1 MLTDQNC
8 QMILTFQFLLNIY
21 LLDEQQPNWRFGGFY
36 LPPMPGLWERNPQL
50 SHITLQPE
58 GGGENLHPVYIIT
71 SSCPET
77 GPTTQASRPWFRGHR
92 KNSLQPD
99 YIEAVPWV
107 LPSRENLAMNAVK
120 PNEGPGFMDPK
131 TLSCRCKATPGFPL
145 LHPSAPL
152 ISPLMRDPWWLCNVL
167 PVTTDGCVTCPNWS
181 LISTPGDRVLPP
193 VCCTFHPHTTH
204 ITQFPPSK
212 AHISFLFL
220 FANNLLS
227 QCR

>member
-1 MLTDQNC
+1 MSSHPIEGLEGFICPQC
-8 QMILTFQFLLNIY
+8 LVYGREILNYHT
-21 LLDEQQPNWRFGGFY
+21 
-36 LPPMPGLWERNPQL
+36 LPCSPRV
-50 SHITLQPE
+50 
-58 GGGENLHPVYIIT
+58 GENLHPVYIIT

-77 GPTTQASRPWFRGHR
+77 GPTTQASRPWFRGLR
-92 KNSLQPD
+92 KNSLQWD
-99 YIEAVPWV
+99 YIEAGLWV
-107 LPSRENLAMNAVK
+107 LPSRENLPLVAVK

-204 ITQFPPSK
+204 ITQFPPTK
-212 AHISFLFL
+212 AHVSFLFL
-220 FANNLLS
+220 SANNLLS

>member
-1 MLTDQNC
+1 MGEKSSIITH
-8 QMILTFQFLLNIY
+8 Y
-21 LLDEQQPNWRFGGFY
+21 LAARGW
-36 LPPMPGLWERNPQL
+36 
-50 SHITLQPE
+50 
-58 GGGENLHPVYIIT
+58 GENLHPVYIIT

-193 VCCTFHPHTTH
+193 VCCTPHPHPHTTH
-204 ITQFPPSK
+204 ITQFPPSE
-212 AHISFLFL
+212 AHVSFLFL
-220 FANNLLS
+220 FVIDLLS
-227 QCR
+227 QCRSNLFDRWHSQKVFHQGKKQITTIFFQFCEKCLDWGSRAA